1 MIWTIAKR
9 ELITRGRSK
18 GYIIGTVVLFL
29 AMIGGALASAVIGGD
44 DEAREVTIGIAGDGV
59 DFESIL
65 AAGDEFV
72 APTLVVF
79 DQLELG
85 VERLESDDVDVVFDG
100 GTLTWK
106 GIPDFALD
114 EFIRASVEQ
123 VRIGERVEALGLEPA
138 QLAELF
144 APVDIE
150 EVRLDG
156 GDETLTVRAVT
167 AGVSGLATFL
177 LLQMWGSFM
186 MMGVIEEKS
195 SRVIEVLLSRIR
207 PSTLLA
213 GKVLGLGI
221 LAVTQMLAI
230 TIGLV
235 IGLSLVSTVEI
246 PGSVWGSVPVFVATF
261 LLGFGFYATAF
272 AALGSIVSRQEDAT
286 SAQLPAMLPL
296 FTGYMIGA
304 ASFTAPENAAVTI
317 GSFVPF
323 TSPVL
328 LPFRVALTDIP
339 AWQIAV
345 SLGILALSIP
355 LMIRLAGRIYEYSL
369 LRIGARVGLAEAWR
383 NRGKQ
388 AL

>member
-1 MIWTIAKR
+1 MPGVEGEGVFR
-9 ELITRGRSK
+9 TRIEEGRV
-18 GYIIGTVVLFL
+18 GERG
-29 AMIGGALASAVIGGD
+29 
-44 DEAREVTIGIAGDGV
+44 EARGI
-59 DFESIL
+59 E
-65 AAGDEFV
+65 
-72 APTLVVF
+72 P
-79 DQLELG
+79 
-85 VERLESDDVDVVFDG
+85 
-100 GTLTWK
+100 
-106 GIPDFALD
+106 
-114 EFIRASVEQ
+114 
-123 VRIGERVEALGLEPA
+123 GE
-138 QLAELF
+138 LAELF
-144 APVDIE
+144 APVDID

-156 GDETLTVRAVT
+156 GDETLIVRVIT

-221 LAVTQMLAI
+221 LAVTQMLVI
-230 TIGLV
+230 VVGLV

-296 FTGYMIGA
+296 MAGYMIGVF
-304 ASFTAPENAAVTI
+304 SFTAPDNSAVFI

-328 LPFRVALTDIP
+328 LPYRVALTDIP
-339 AWQIAV
+339 TWQIAV
-345 SLGILALSIP
+345 SLGILAMSIP

-388 AL
+388 SL